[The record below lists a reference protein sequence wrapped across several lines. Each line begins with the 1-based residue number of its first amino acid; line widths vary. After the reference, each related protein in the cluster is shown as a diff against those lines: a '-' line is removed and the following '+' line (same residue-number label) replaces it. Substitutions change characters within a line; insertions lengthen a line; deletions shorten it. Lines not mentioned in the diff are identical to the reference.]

1 MAQIAQGGC
10 GISTLGDNQKLSGPG
25 QSAPG
30 GPAWAEGVGSD
41 DLHTCL
47 TTSTGLWCSEK
58 ETSSLIKCPQTLGT

>member
-30 GPAWAEGVGSD
+30 GPA
-41 DLHTCL
+41 
-47 TTSTGLWCSEK
+47 
-58 ETSSLIKCPQTLGT
+58 